1 MTHRKLKK
9 EGSKQICTF
18 YFFRLH
24 VYQSPHRK
32 RSAANKL
39 SRGLRSSISATKLK
53 AAASHHEDTCLLTH
67 NNLIY
72 Y

>member
-9 EGSKQICTF
+9 EVSKQICTF
-18 YFFRLH
+18 RLH
-24 VYQSPHRK
+24 VYQNPHRK